1 MDDLIIDSNGNLEYY
16 TNVDDLDV
24 GDSDSVEAVPD
35 STYYVYQSVPEEV
48 EEYKDDSQAEDLN
61 EEGKEEIKEVE
72 EEDEE
77 EEEKD
82 VKEVQYVYI
91 KSNSVSDNDV
101 VNDNH
106 SAETVSINAAQYLME
121 TPLNEYKLT
130 DSLLLIIILMGIFF
144 GLVHIIRRSVFKW
157 N

>member
-1 MDDLIIDSNGNLEYY
+1 MDDLIIESNGNLEFY
-16 TNVDDLDV
+16 TNVDDFDV
-24 GDSDSVEAVPD
+24 ASDPIEAVPN

-48 EEYKDDSQAEDLN
+48 EEYKDLSQVEDLK
-61 EEGKEEIKEVE
+61 EEDKEEIKEVE
-72 EEDEE
+72 EEE

-91 KSNSVSDNDV
+91 KSNSVSGNDV

-106 SAETVSINAAQYLME
+106 SAETVSINAAQYLMD

-130 DSLLLIIILMGIFF
+130 DSLLLIIILMGLFF
-144 GLVHIIRRSVFKW
+144 GLVHLIRRTVFKW